1 MTVDEGRPCGA
12 TKMRTLEPYDGSD
25 FERRDKR
32 RVALR
37 GCAILSVPA
46 ILLGTLAT
54 WAICWQFD
62 VRALWFD
69 VLALVVFAVLVLGMT
84 VVITLAVVWL
94 MVAFYWPRFCIALI
108 LALLPTAAFAQ
119 SPPARAPL
127 GITRVRWLKINP
139 LTQEKIDLGAK
150 LFFDKRLSRDG
161 TIACATCHDPDKG
174 WADGRKTA
182 RGIDGQVGER
192 NVPTVVNSSWQRFQF
207 HDGRAWNLEQ
217 QALEPIQ
224 NPIEMDLSLD
234 ELERRIRASEYA
246 DDFRNVFGRDAN
258 TTDIS
263 FALAAFERTLLAGHS
278 RYDRFVAGNRDA
290 LSPQERAGAELFF
303 GKARCN
309 ACHSGPSYS
318 DGLFHV
324 AGVAWRDEPH
334 GREVVTGDKSQRGAW
349 KTPTLRDLARTAP
362 YMHDGSMATLEEVIE
377 HYDRGSVPKDGG
389 RVPNLD
395 EELKPMFLTP
405 TEKADLVF
413 FLKDALLS
421 GVYPQRP
428 K

>member
-1 MTVDEGRPCGA
+1 MKTVL
-12 TKMRTLEPYDGSD
+12 TI
-25 FERRDKR
+25 F
-32 RVALR
+32 V
-37 GCAILSVPA
+37 
-46 ILLGTLAT
+46 
-54 WAICWQFD
+54 
-62 VRALWFD
+62 
-69 VLALVVFAVLVLGMT
+69 
-84 VVITLAVVWL
+84 
-94 MVAFYWPRFCIALI
+94 
-108 LALLPTAAFAQ
+108 ALLPAAVFAQ
-119 SPPARAPL
+119 EPPVRAPL
-127 GITRVRWLKINP
+127 GIPSVPWLKINP
-139 LTQEKIDLGAK
+139 LTREKVDLGAR

-182 RGIDGQVGER
+182 RGIDGQIGER
-192 NVPTVVNSSWQRFQF
+192 NVPTVVNASWQRFQF
-207 HDGRAWNLEQ
+207 HDGRAWNLEG

-224 NPIEMDLSLD
+224 NPTEMDLSLE
-234 ELERRIRASEYA
+234 ELERRIRESEYA
-246 DDFRNVFGRDAN
+246 DEFEIVFGRAA
-258 TTDIS
+258 TATDVA
-263 FALAAFERTLLAGHS
+263 FALASFERTLLAGHS

-290 LSPQERAGAELFF
+290 LSPQERAGAQLFF

-309 ACHSGPSYS
+309 ECHSGPSYS

-324 AGVAWRDEPH
+324 AGVGWRDEPH
-334 GREVVTGDKSQRGAW
+334 GREVVTGDKAQRGSW

-362 YMHDGSMATLEEVIE
+362 YMHDGSMATLEEVVE

-405 TEKADLVF
+405 TEKSDLVF

-421 GVYPQRP
+421 GDYPQRP